1 MKHFKI
7 FVSLML
13 VCMMMLAVVTTASAV
28 DEPSTVDEQTGTI
41 NISNARTGAEYSV
54 YMILRLDSF
63 DSNLGAYK
71 YKAEP
76 QWEEFFNDNS
86 IAKMF
91 FTYNADTKIVAL
103 KNNLS
108 GLAASDLQSFAGEA
122 LKYAKE
128 NSIGATAAKTAP
140 VVSDSETTELS
151 FTGLEL
157 GYYLVTSTI
166 GTVLSLDT
174 TNPVMTIS
182 DKNPTTVLT
191 KTVNNQNVDIGDT
204 VTFYINIK
212 LQADASNEAASKEGF
227 LAEVII
233 HDIMDNSLTLD
244 ESSFAGTK
252 IITVDDNS
260 VSSPLNNGT
269 DFTVITEPLEGEVAD
284 SECTFHIKLT
294 GGKFKAG
301 ETVQIRYKAVLNE
314 HAVIGEVGNKNEAY
328 ATYGGHTTPPSEVKV
343 YTGKLIIDKVA
354 KGTGTKLEDATFYLK
369 NEEGNFYK
377 YVPLDSSAAA
387 ESNES
392 DVLSGLVSSTEGIV
406 SNVEWV
412 SSMQDATLIVTD
424 NNGQAVFAG
433 IKAGNYVLVEKDA
446 PAGFNKLLHNIAVTI
461 PGSDDTTGVAKFV
474 YTATVENETGVLLPE
489 TGGIGTTLFIVFGS
503 IAVIAAGVILVA
515 RRRMKLMVD

>member
-41 NISNARTGAEYSV
+41 TISNARTGAEYSV
-54 YMILRLDSF
+54 YKILRLDSF
-63 DSNLGAYK
+63 DPDLDAYK

-91 FTYNADTKIVAL
+91 FTYDAETKIVAL
-103 KNNLS
+103 KKEINEPT
-108 GLAASDLQSFAGEA
+108 ASQLQSFAKEA
-122 LKYAKE
+122 LDYA
-128 NSIGATAAKTAP
+128 NSNNIAATKTETAP
-140 VVSDSETTELS
+140 VVTGSETTELK
-151 FTGLEL
+151 FTELPL
-157 GYYLVTSTI
+157 GYYLVTSSI
-166 GTVLSLDT
+166 GTVLSLNT
-174 TNPVMTIS
+174 THPDVTIS
-182 DKNPTTVLT
+182 DKNPTTELT

-227 LAEVII
+227 LGEVII
-233 HDIMDNSLTLD
+233 HDIMDSSLTLD
-244 ESSFAGTK
+244 ELSFAGTK
-252 IITVDDNS
+252 TTS
-260 VSSPLNNGT
+260 AGGSSPLSNT
-269 DFTVITEPLEGEVAD
+269 DFTVITEPLEGEAD
-284 SECTFHIKLT
+284 DSKCTFHVKLT

-354 KGTGTKLEDATFYLK
+354 KGTNAKLKGATFYLK

-377 YVPLDSSAAA
+377 YVPLDSAVAA

-424 NNGQAVFAG
+424 DNGQAVFAG
-433 IKAGNYVLVEKDA
+433 IKAGKYELVEKDA